1 MGTYVWDGR
10 SPDCPSN
17 LVQLYRGPMKFY
29 VNSTATVSLSGSLA
43 VLKKD
48 DQVAGLELAN
58 SFPLCHHTAWHSHL
72 KDVILVIHANSS
84 VSIAKQEFDPSVVS
98 ETTRIEAEF
107 SFLLIKSTLSQ
118 KELLRQIK
126 VAVCENRWQ
135 TLRARHEAGAGSDN
149 PYSLKEVFGRGVL
162 LSKAGGAVY
171 VTVCSQVEAEP
182 RAHPL
187 SNCTHESPS

>member
-1 MGTYVWDGR
+1 M
-10 SPDCPSN
+10 
-17 LVQLYRGPMKFY
+17 
-29 VNSTATVSLSGSLA
+29 
-43 VLKKD
+43 
-48 DQVAGLELAN
+48 
-58 SFPLCHHTAWHSHL
+58 
-72 KDVILVIHANSS
+72 VIHADSS

-135 TLRARHEAGAGSDN
+135 TLCARHEAGAGSDN

-182 RAHPL
+182 SAHPL